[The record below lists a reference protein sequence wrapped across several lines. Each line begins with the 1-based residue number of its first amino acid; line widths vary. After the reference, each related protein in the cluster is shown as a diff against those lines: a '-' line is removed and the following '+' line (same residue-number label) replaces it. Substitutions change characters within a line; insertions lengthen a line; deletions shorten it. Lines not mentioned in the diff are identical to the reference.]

1 MSSIQF
7 NYFADEKGEL
17 IIRKELLNKFSPLYI
32 RDYSGNNKDFLE
44 CSIENIA
51 DFIPFEGKKTLLTAN
66 KEKEHIIEDED
77 RFVSKYI
84 SPIIEYTPSKIRDE
98 NIYVGGRL
106 AYFMC
111 SFSLFAVSNVFLP
124 SNGIKSVIFSMEHS
138 RKSLL
143 FPE

>member
-51 DFIPFEGKKTLLTAN
+51 DFIPFEGRKTLLTAN

-77 RFVSKYI
+77 RFVSQYT
-84 SPIIEYTPSKIRDE
+84 SPII
-98 NIYVGGRL
+98 
-106 AYFMC
+106 
-111 SFSLFAVSNVFLP
+111 
-124 SNGIKSVIFSMEHS
+124 
-138 RKSLL
+138 
-143 FPE
+143 